1 MIERTFRIFAFCMV
15 LISFSCSSPMETKDL
30 YGEWKY
36 IKVENPNQNPPN
48 TTSEEELAENDP
60 SISFNSKAE
69 MVMIWGNK
77 QLSHGTFKLEY
88 PTISYQERMKDGKIR
103 DIRFLIKKFDKDIL
117 VFETMEADAVR
128 VTARK
133 VTAK

>member
-1 MIERTFRIFAFCMV
+1 M
-15 LISFSCSSPMETKDL
+15 ISFGCSSSPKTQDF

-48 TTSEEELAENDP
+48 TTSEEELSANDP
-60 SISFNSKAE
+60 SITFTSKGDI
-69 MVMIWGNK
+69 VMMWGGK
-77 QLSHGTFKLEY
+77 QLSHGTFKIEY
-88 PTISYQERMKDGKIR
+88 PTISYQESMADGKIR
-103 DIRFLIKKFDKDIL
+103 SIRFLIKKFDQDIL